1 MFETKTD
8 VKLQKTKK
16 VKIIFIQNTV
26 KCKKNAKNMHCVT
39 SKIGQKNEEY
49 SENCT
54 KLEI

>member
-1 MFETKTD
+1 MFETITD